1 MDIEGFVRK
10 RIDDYTYEDLTALLA
25 SRIREYKDLS
35 EENSCKMAEAVIDE
49 VKTTL
54 ELNSLDDDFL
64 KEIVDIPKADVAM
77 GKMGV
82 GSRGAGDFFVH
93 RKIAEIV
100 SSTNTA
106 SLVNPS
112 EQDDG
117 GVVKAPVKND
127 DVYVTTAVDGIHSR
141 LSDYPFLG
149 GFHVTR
155 ATLRDVCV
163 MGADPVAILSDVHL
177 ADDGD
182 VGKIFD
188 FTAGVA
194 AVSELVDVPIVAG
207 STLRVGGDMV
217 LGDRF
222 VSAVGSVGVSDYPP
236 TARKGATEGDVI
248 LLTEGSGGG
257 TITTTALYNGF
268 FDVIWDTLNVNFVQA
283 SHALFEADL
292 IKDIHAMTDVTNGG
306 LRGDAH
312 EISNTTGVG
321 LEFYEK
327 EIRDCVAPKVLNMLE
342 TLNIDPLGVST
353 DSLMLI
359 APPEIVGDIKKAVA
373 KYDVPIREIGKV
385 DNSGEPNLIKEDGNV
400 EKLVPLFREAAYTK
414 VKKFVGDTT
423 PEDFE
428 IMKEKV
434 QKACDESILKKDEKG
449 YFYIIDA
456 FLAVLIL
463 LIVILMVNSI
473 VSMSNPNYSSDSHN
487 FKSAQ
492 DTMELLSSGINST
505 DRVFIEDISS
515 ILDENHNSKYSVRKV
530 SKLCREKFKK
540 LGLKNYQFKE
550 NNVLG
555 GKVLASSGALGE
567 DVSVASR
574 NYGDYSLSLIH
585 I

>member
-1 MDIEGFVRK
+1 MDMEGYVRQ
-10 RIDDYTYEDLTALLA
+10 RLDSYNENDLKDLL
-25 SRIREYKDLS
+25 SQRIREYKNISQDKSLL
-35 EENSCKMAEAVIDE
+35 MAESVIDE

-54 ELNSLDDDFL
+54 NLKNADDSFL
-64 KEIVDIPKADVAM
+64 KEITEVPKADIAM
-77 GKMGV
+77 GEMGV

-100 SSTNTA
+100 SSTNTS

-117 GVVKAPVKND
+117 GVVKANSPND
-127 DVYVTTAVDGIHSR
+127 ELYITTAVDGIHSR
-141 LSDYPFLG
+141 LSEYPFLG

-155 ATLRDVCV
+155 ATLRDICV
-163 MGADPVAILSDVHL
+163 MGADPVSILSDVHL

-222 VSAVGSVGVSDYPP
+222 VSAVGSVGVSNYPP
-236 TARKGATEGDVI
+236 TARKGATDGDII

-321 LEFYEK
+321 LEFYEEK
-327 EIRDCVAPKVLNMLE
+327 IRKMVAPNVLNMLE
-342 TLNIDPLGVST
+342 KLDIDPLGVST

-359 APPEIVGDIKKAVA
+359 VPPEIVDDVKNAVSSAGVDIS
-373 KYDVPIREIGKV
+373 EIGV
-385 DNSGEPNLIKEDGNV
+385 VNTSGEPILIKEDGSSD
-400 EKLVPLFREAAYTK
+400 KLVPLFREAAYTK
-414 VKKFVGDTT
+414 IKKLVGETT

-434 QKACDESILKKDEKG
+434 QKASDNAIRKKEK
-449 YFYIIDA
+449 
-456 FLAVLIL
+456 
-463 LIVILMVNSI
+463 VI
-473 VSMSNPNYSSDSHN
+473 
-487 FKSAQ
+487 
-492 DTMELLSSGINST
+492 
-505 DRVFIEDISS
+505 
-515 ILDENHNSKYSVRKV
+515 NHIRGN
-530 SKLCREKFKK
+530 
-540 LGLKNYQFKE
+540 
-550 NNVLG
+550 
-555 GKVLASSGALGE
+555 
-567 DVSVASR
+567 
-574 NYGDYSLSLIH
+574 
-585 I
+585 

>member
-1 MDIEGFVRK
+1 MDIEGFVRT
-10 RIDDYTYEDLTALLA
+10 RINDYDYDELA
-25 SRIREYKDLS
+25 DILAVRIREYKNIN
-35 EENSCKMAEAVIDE
+35 EENSVEMAKAVIDE
-49 VKTTL
+49 VSTTL
-54 ELNSLDDDFL
+54 KLQESNDTFL
-64 KEIVDIPKADVAM
+64 KELTNVNRANVLM
-77 GKMGV
+77 GEMGV

-100 SSTNTA
+100 SSTNTQ

-117 GVVKAPVKND
+117 GVVKADISND
-127 DVYVTTAVDGIHSR
+127 EVYITTAVDGIHSR
-141 LSDYPFLG
+141 LSEYPFLG

-182 VGKIFD
+182 VAKIFD

-194 AVSELVDVPIVAG
+194 AVSELVNVPIVAG

-222 VSAVGSVGVSDYPP
+222 VSAVGSVGVSAYPP
-236 TARKGATEGDVI
+236 TARKGATPGDII

-268 FDVIWDTLNVNFVQA
+268 FDVVWDTMNVNFVQA
-283 SHALFEADL
+283 SHALFKEDL
-292 IKDIHAMTDVTNGG
+292 VKDIHAMTDVTNGG

-321 LEFYEK
+321 LEFRE
-327 EIRDCVAPKVLNMLE
+327 EDIRKMVAPNVLNMLE

-359 APPEIVGDIKKAVA
+359 APPEIVGDIKKAVG
-373 KYDVPIREIGKV
+373 KYDVAISEIGEV
-385 DNSGEPNLIKEDGNV
+385 NTTGEPILLKDDGSS

-414 VKKFVGDTT
+414 IKKLVGETT

-428 IMKEKV
+428 EMKQKV
-434 QKACDESILKKDEKG
+434 QKASDEAILKKEKVID
-449 YFYIIDA
+449 YI
-456 FLAVLIL
+456 
-463 LIVILMVNSI
+463 
-473 VSMSNPNYSSDSHN
+473 
-487 FKSAQ
+487 
-492 DTMELLSSGINST
+492 
-505 DRVFIEDISS
+505 
-515 ILDENHNSKYSVRKV
+515 
-530 SKLCREKFKK
+530 KK
-540 LGLKNYQFKE
+540 N
-550 NNVLG
+550 
-555 GKVLASSGALGE
+555 
-567 DVSVASR
+567 
-574 NYGDYSLSLIH
+574 
-585 I
+585 

>member
-1 MDIEGFVRK
+1 MDIEGFVRA
-10 RIDDYTYEDLTALLA
+10 RIDDYSYDELA
-25 SRIREYKDLS
+25 DILAVRIREYKNIS
-35 EENSCKMAEAVIDE
+35 QENSVEMAKAVIDE
-49 VKTTL
+49 VSTTL
-54 ELNSLDDDFL
+54 KLNESDDEFL
-64 KEIVDIPKADVAM
+64 KEIVDINASDVLM
-77 GKMGV
+77 GEMGV

-100 SSTNTA
+100 ASTDTA

-117 GVVKAPVKND
+117 GVVKAPVAND
-127 DVYVTTAVDGIHSR
+127 EVYITTAVDGIHSR
-141 LSDYPFLG
+141 LSEYPFLG

-182 VGKIFD
+182 VAKIFD

-222 VSAVGSVGVSDYPP
+222 VSAVGSVGVSPYPP
-236 TARKGATEGDVI
+236 TARKGAT
-248 LLTEGSGGG
+248 GGG

-268 FDVIWDTLNVNFVQA
+268 FDVVWDTMNVNFVQA
-283 SHALFEADL
+283 SHALFESDL
-292 IKDIHAMTDVTNGG
+292 VKDVHAMTDVTNGG

-327 EIRDCVAPKVLNMLE
+327 EIRDMVAPNVLNMLE

-359 APPEIVGDIKKAVA
+359 VPPEIAGDIKKAVG
-373 KYDVPIREIGKV
+373 KYDVAISEIGEV
-385 DNSGEPNLIKEDGNV
+385 NNSGEPILIKEDGSN

-414 VKKFVGDTT
+414 IKKLVGDTT

-428 IMKEKV
+428 EMKEKV
-434 QKACDESILKKDEKG
+434 QKASDAAIAKKDK
-449 YFYIIDA
+449 
-456 FLAVLIL
+456 
-463 LIVILMVNSI
+463 VIE
-473 VSMSNPNYSSDSHN
+473 Y
-487 FKSAQ
+487 
-492 DTMELLSSGINST
+492 
-505 DRVFIEDISS
+505 
-515 ILDENHNSKYSVRKV
+515 VR
-530 SKLCREKFKK
+530 
-540 LGLKNYQFKE
+540 GN
-550 NNVLG
+550 
-555 GKVLASSGALGE
+555 
-567 DVSVASR
+567 
-574 NYGDYSLSLIH
+574 
-585 I
+585 

>member
-1 MDIEGFVRK
+1 MDMEGYVRQ
-10 RIDDYTYEDLTALLA
+10 RLNNYDENDLKDLL
-25 SRIREYKDLS
+25 SQRIREYKNISQDKSLL
-35 EENSCKMAEAVIDE
+35 MAESVIDE

-54 ELNSLDDDFL
+54 NLKNSDDTFL
-64 KEIVDIPKADVAM
+64 KEITEVPKADIAM
-77 GKMGV
+77 GEMGV

-100 SSTNTA
+100 SSTNTS

-117 GVVKAPVKND
+117 GVVKANSPND
-127 DVYVTTAVDGIHSR
+127 ELYITTAVDGIHSR
-141 LSDYPFLG
+141 LSEYPFLG

-155 ATLRDVCV
+155 ATLRDICV
-163 MGADPVAILSDVHL
+163 MGADPVSILSDVHL

-222 VSAVGSVGVSDYPP
+222 VSAVGSVGVSNYPP
-236 TARKGATEGDVI
+236 TARKGATDGDII

-321 LEFYEK
+321 LEFYEEK
-327 EIRDCVAPKVLNMLE
+327 IRKMVAPNVLNMLE
-342 TLNIDPLGVST
+342 KLDIDPLGVST

-359 APPEIVGDIKKAVA
+359 VPSEIVDDVKNAVSSAGVDIS
-373 KYDVPIREIGKV
+373 EIGV
-385 DNSGEPNLIKEDGNV
+385 VNTSGEPILIKEDGSSD
-400 EKLVPLFREAAYTK
+400 KLVPLFREAAYTK
-414 VKKFVGDTT
+414 IKKLVGETT

-434 QKACDESILKKDEKG
+434 QKASDNAIRKKEK
-449 YFYIIDA
+449 
-456 FLAVLIL
+456 
-463 LIVILMVNSI
+463 VI
-473 VSMSNPNYSSDSHN
+473 
-487 FKSAQ
+487 
-492 DTMELLSSGINST
+492 
-505 DRVFIEDISS
+505 
-515 ILDENHNSKYSVRKV
+515 NHIRGN
-530 SKLCREKFKK
+530 
-540 LGLKNYQFKE
+540 
-550 NNVLG
+550 
-555 GKVLASSGALGE
+555 
-567 DVSVASR
+567 
-574 NYGDYSLSLIH
+574 
-585 I
+585 

>member
-1 MDIEGFVRK
+1 MDMEGYVRQ
-10 RIDDYTYEDLTALLA
+10 RLDNYNENDLKDLL
-25 SRIREYKDLS
+25 SQRIREYKNISQDKSLL
-35 EENSCKMAEAVIDE
+35 MAESVIDE
-49 VKTTL
+49 VRTTL
-54 ELNSLDDDFL
+54 NLKNSDDDFL
-64 KEIVDIPKADVAM
+64 KEITEVPKADIAM
-77 GKMGV
+77 GEMGV

-100 SSTNTA
+100 SSTNTS

-117 GVVKAPVKND
+117 GVVKANSPND
-127 DVYVTTAVDGIHSR
+127 ELYITTAVDGIHSR
-141 LSDYPFLG
+141 LSEYPFLG

-155 ATLRDVCV
+155 ATLRDICV
-163 MGADPVAILSDVHL
+163 MGADPVSILSDVHL

-222 VSAVGSVGVSDYPP
+222 VSAVGSVGVSNYPP
-236 TARKGATEGDVI
+236 TARKGATDGDII

-321 LEFYEK
+321 LEFYEE
-327 EIRDCVAPKVLNMLE
+327 EIRKMVAPNVLDMLE
-342 TLNIDPLGVST
+342 KLDIDPLGVST

-359 APPEIVGDIKKAVA
+359 VPPEIVDDVKNAVSRVGVDIS
-373 KYDVPIREIGKV
+373 EIGIV
-385 DNSGEPNLIKEDGNV
+385 NTSGEPILIKEDGNSD
-400 EKLVPLFREAAYTK
+400 KLVPLFREAAYTK
-414 VKKFVGDTT
+414 IKKLVGETT

-434 QKACDESILKKDEKG
+434 QKASDNAIRKKEK
-449 YFYIIDA
+449 
-456 FLAVLIL
+456 
-463 LIVILMVNSI
+463 VI
-473 VSMSNPNYSSDSHN
+473 
-487 FKSAQ
+487 
-492 DTMELLSSGINST
+492 
-505 DRVFIEDISS
+505 
-515 ILDENHNSKYSVRKV
+515 NHIRGN
-530 SKLCREKFKK
+530 
-540 LGLKNYQFKE
+540 
-550 NNVLG
+550 
-555 GKVLASSGALGE
+555 
-567 DVSVASR
+567 
-574 NYGDYSLSLIH
+574 
-585 I
+585 

>member
-1 MDIEGFVRK
+1 MDIEGFVRA
-10 RIDDYTYEDLTALLA
+10 RIDDYDYNDLAEILA
-25 SRIREYKDLS
+25 VRIREYKKIS
-35 EENSCKMAEAVIDE
+35 EENSVEMAKAVIDE
-49 VKTTL
+49 VSTTL
-54 ELNSLDDDFL
+54 KLQESDDEFL
-64 KEIVDIPKADVAM
+64 KEIASVNKADVLM
-77 GKMGV
+77 GEMGV

-127 DVYVTTAVDGIHSR
+127 EVYITTAVDGIHSR
-141 LSDYPFLG
+141 LSEYPFLG

-182 VGKIFD
+182 VAKIFD

-222 VSAVGSVGVSDYPP
+222 VSAVGSVGVSAYPP
-236 TARKGATEGDVI
+236 TARKGATEGDII

-268 FDVIWDTLNVNFVQA
+268 FDVVWDTMNVNFVQA

-292 IKDIHAMTDVTNGG
+292 VKDIHAMTDVTNGG

-321 LEFYEK
+321 LEFHEK
-327 EIRDCVAPKVLNMLE
+327 EIRQMVAPNVLNMLE

-359 APPEIVGDIKKAVA
+359 APPEIVGDIKKAVG
-373 KYDVPIREIGKV
+373 KYDVAISEIGEV
-385 DNSGEPNLIKEDGNV
+385 NNSGEPILIKEDSTE

-414 VKKFVGDTT
+414 IKKLVGETT

-428 IMKEKV
+428 EMKQKV
-434 QKACDESILKKDEKG
+434 QKASDAAIAKKEKVIEHIL
-449 YFYIIDA
+449 
-456 FLAVLIL
+456 
-463 LIVILMVNSI
+463 
-473 VSMSNPNYSSDSHN
+473 
-487 FKSAQ
+487 
-492 DTMELLSSGINST
+492 
-505 DRVFIEDISS
+505 
-515 ILDENHNSKYSVRKV
+515 
-530 SKLCREKFKK
+530 
-540 LGLKNYQFKE
+540 
-550 NNVLG
+550 
-555 GKVLASSGALGE
+555 
-567 DVSVASR
+567 R
-574 NYGDYSLSLIH
+574 N
-585 I
+585 

>member
-1 MDIEGFVRK
+1 MDMEGYVRQ
-10 RIDDYTYEDLTALLA
+10 RLDNYNENDLKDIL
-25 SRIREYKDLS
+25 SQRIREYKNISQDKSLL
-35 EENSCKMAEAVIDE
+35 MAESVIDE

-54 ELNSLDDDFL
+54 NLKNSDDTFL
-64 KEIVDIPKADVAM
+64 KEITEVPKADIAM
-77 GKMGV
+77 GEMGV

-100 SSTNTA
+100 SSTNTS

-117 GVVKAPVKND
+117 GVVKANSPND
-127 DVYVTTAVDGIHSR
+127 ELYITTAVDGIHSR
-141 LSDYPFLG
+141 LSEYPFLG

-155 ATLRDVCV
+155 ATLRDICV
-163 MGADPVAILSDVHL
+163 MGADPVSILSDVHL

-222 VSAVGSVGVSDYPP
+222 VSAVGSVGVSNYPP
-236 TARKGATEGDVI
+236 TARKGATGGDVI

-321 LEFYEK
+321 LEFYEE
-327 EIRDCVAPKVLNMLE
+327 EIRKMVAPNVLDMLE
-342 TLNIDPLGVST
+342 KLDIDPLGVST

-359 APPEIVGDIKKAVA
+359 VPPEIVDDVKNAVSRAGVDIS
-373 KYDVPIREIGKV
+373 EIGIV
-385 DNSGEPNLIKEDGNV
+385 NTSGEPILIKEDGNSD
-400 EKLVPLFREAAYTK
+400 KLVPLFREAAYTK
-414 VKKFVGDTT
+414 IKKLVGETT

-434 QKACDESILKKDEKG
+434 QKASDNAIRKKEK
-449 YFYIIDA
+449 
-456 FLAVLIL
+456 
-463 LIVILMVNSI
+463 VI
-473 VSMSNPNYSSDSHN
+473 
-487 FKSAQ
+487 
-492 DTMELLSSGINST
+492 
-505 DRVFIEDISS
+505 
-515 ILDENHNSKYSVRKV
+515 NHIRGN
-530 SKLCREKFKK
+530 
-540 LGLKNYQFKE
+540 
-550 NNVLG
+550 
-555 GKVLASSGALGE
+555 
-567 DVSVASR
+567 
-574 NYGDYSLSLIH
+574 
-585 I
+585 

>member
-1 MDIEGFVRK
+1 MDIEGFVRA
-10 RIDDYTYEDLTALLA
+10 RIDDYDYDELA
-25 SRIREYKDLS
+25 DILAVRIREYKKIN
-35 EENSCKMAEAVIDE
+35 EENSIEMAKAVIDE
-49 VKTTL
+49 VATTL
-54 ELNSLDDDFL
+54 KLNESDDEFL
-64 KEIVDIPKADVAM
+64 KEIASVNKSDVLM
-77 GKMGV
+77 GEMGV

-117 GVVKAPVKND
+117 GVVKASVSND
-127 DVYVTTAVDGIHSR
+127 EVYITTAVDGIHSR
-141 LSDYPFLG
+141 LSEYPFLG

-182 VGKIFD
+182 VAKIFD

-222 VSAVGSVGVSDYPP
+222 VSAVGSVGVSPYPP

-268 FDVIWDTLNVNFVQA
+268 FDVVWDTMNVNFVQA

-292 IKDIHAMTDVTNGG
+292 VKDIHAMTDVTNGG

-321 LEFYEK
+321 LEFHE
-327 EIRDCVAPKVLNMLE
+327 ENIRKTVAPNVLNMLE

-359 APPEIVGDIKKAVA
+359 APPEIVGDIKKAVG
-373 KYDVPIREIGKV
+373 KYDVAISEIGEV
-385 DNSGEPNLIKEDGNV
+385 NNSGEPILIKEDGSN

-414 VKKFVGDTT
+414 IKKLVGDTT

-428 IMKEKV
+428 EMKKKV
-434 QKACDESILKKDEKG
+434 QEASDAAIAKKDK
-449 YFYIIDA
+449 
-456 FLAVLIL
+456 
-463 LIVILMVNSI
+463 VI
-473 VSMSNPNYSSDSHN
+473 
-487 FKSAQ
+487 
-492 DTMELLSSGINST
+492 E
-505 DRVFIEDISS
+505 
-515 ILDENHNSKYSVRKV
+515 
-530 SKLCREKFKK
+530 
-540 LGLKNYQFKE
+540 
-550 NNVLG
+550 
-555 GKVLASSGALGE
+555 
-567 DVSVASR
+567 
-574 NYGDYSLSLIH
+574 H
-585 I
+585 IRAN